1 MFISTQSRYINL
13 TFDERIIIDWGKK
26 IIKSIKHRSLLSGAV
41 YLDKDSGR
49 TGIG

>member
-13 TFDERIIIDWGKK
+13 TFDERIGWGKK